1 MKERRE
7 SRAALLALSCDLRYP
22 VFMVDGNKSWLR
34 RRVES
39 GLRKGLM
46 RAYETVKVDPDN
58 FRIQLRAAYGLP
70 IATYDGVFS
79 VPIEKLDDVALD
91 IIRASQKLAAVEGA
105 GLGLGGIFT
114 ILPDLGILAGITV
127 RTIQKLS
134 LLYGFQFTT
143 EDEQS
148 ELWVAAA
155 TAAGVDVGRELVER
169 QVVRRLVPRL
179 IDAMAAQLGK
189 EVAEKIA
196 GRVVPVL
203 SSAIGATLNYY
214 FLRAW
219 GERAML
225 HFRARHMAARE
236 QKAKTIDAAPLSALP
251 PGP

>member
-1 MKERRE
+1 MAIE
-7 SRAALLALSCDLRYP
+7 
-22 VFMVDGNKSWLR
+22 KSWLR
-34 RRVES
+34 RRIE
-39 GLRKGLM
+39 GALRNGFL
-46 RAYETVKVDPDN
+46 RAYETVKVDPDK

-79 VPIEKLDDVALD
+79 VPVEQLDNIALD
-91 IIRASQKLAAVEGA
+91 IIHASQKLGAIEGA

-134 LLYGFQFTT
+134 LLYGFQFST
-143 EDEQS
+143 EQEES

-155 TAAGVDVGRELVER
+155 TAAGVDVGRELMER
-169 QVVRRLVPRL
+169 QVVRRFVPRV
-179 IDAMAAQLGK
+179 INAIAAQAGK

-196 GRVVPVL
+196 GRIVPVL
-203 SSAIGATLNYY
+203 SSAVGATLNYY

-219 GERAML
+219 GERAMI
-225 HFRARHMAARE
+225 HFRARHMIVRR
-236 QKAKTIDAAPLSALP
+236 QGSNTIEAEPLSSLP

>member
-1 MKERRE
+1 
-7 SRAALLALSCDLRYP
+7 
-22 VFMVDGNKSWLR
+22 
-34 RRVES
+34 
-39 GLRKGLM
+39 M

-58 FRIQLRAAYGLP
+58 FRLQLRTGYGLP
-70 IATYDGVFS
+70 ISTFDGVFS
-79 VPIEKLDDVALD
+79 VPVEQLDDIALN

-169 QVVRRLVPRL
+169 QVVRRFVPRV
-179 IDAMAAQLGK
+179 INAIAAQAGK

-214 FLRAW
+214 FIRAW

-225 HFRARHMAARE
+225 HFRARHLAARQQRE
-236 QKAKTIDAAPLSALP
+236 HTIDAPVFGALP

>member
-1 MKERRE
+1 M
-7 SRAALLALSCDLRYP
+7 
-22 VFMVDGNKSWLR
+22 KSWLR
-34 RRVES
+34 HRVES
-39 GLRKGLM
+39 ALRSGFM

-58 FRIQLRAAYGLP
+58 FRLQLRTGYGLP
-70 IATYDGVFS
+70 ISTFDGVFS
-79 VPIEKLDDVALD
+79 VPVEQLDDVALN

-169 QVVRRLVPRL
+169 QVVRRFVPRV
-179 IDAMAAQLGK
+179 INAIAAQAGK
-189 EVAEKIA
+189 EVAEKLA
-196 GRVVPVL
+196 GRVVPIL

-214 FLRAW
+214 FIRAW

-225 HFRARHMAARE
+225 HFRARHLAARQQRE
-236 QKAKTIDAAPLSALP
+236 HTIDAPVFGALP

>member
-1 MKERRE
+1 
-7 SRAALLALSCDLRYP
+7 
-22 VFMVDGNKSWLR
+22 
-34 RRVES
+34 
-39 GLRKGLM
+39 M

-58 FRIQLRAAYGLP
+58 FRLQLRTGYGLP
-70 IATYDGVFS
+70 ISTFDGVFS
-79 VPIEKLDDVALD
+79 VPVEQLDDVALN

-169 QVVRRLVPRL
+169 QVVRRFVPRV
-179 IDAMAAQLGK
+179 INAIAAQAGK

-196 GRVVPVL
+196 GRVVPIL

-214 FLRAW
+214 FIRAW

-225 HFRARHMAARE
+225 HFRARHLAARQQRE
-236 QKAKTIDAAPLSALP
+236 HTIDAPVFGALP

>member
-1 MKERRE
+1 M
-7 SRAALLALSCDLRYP
+7 
-22 VFMVDGNKSWLR
+22 KSWLR
-34 RRVES
+34 HRVES
-39 GLRKGLM
+39 ALRNGFM

-58 FRIQLRAAYGLP
+58 FRLQLRTGYGLP
-70 IATYDGVFS
+70 ISTFDGVFS
-79 VPIEKLDDVALD
+79 VPVEQLDDVALN

-114 ILPDLGILAGITV
+114 ILPDLGILAGITI

-143 EDEQS
+143 EDEQA

-169 QVVRRLVPRL
+169 QVVRRFVPRV
-179 IDAMAAQLGK
+179 INAIAAQAGK

-196 GRVVPVL
+196 GRVVPIL

-214 FLRAW
+214 FIRAW

-225 HFRARHMAARE
+225 HFRARHLAARQQRE
-236 QKAKTIDAAPLSALP
+236 HTIDAPVFGALP

>member
-1 MKERRE
+1 MPNE
-7 SRAALLALSCDLRYP
+7 
-22 VFMVDGNKSWLR
+22 KSWLR
-34 RRVES
+34 KRVES
-39 GLRKGLM
+39 GLRKGFE

-70 IATYDGVFS
+70 IATYQGVFS
-79 VPIEKLDDVALD
+79 VPVEQLDDIALD

-143 EDEQS
+143 DDEQS

-169 QVVRRLVPRL
+169 QVVRRFVPRA
-179 IDAMAAQLGK
+179 INAIAAQAGK
-189 EVAEKIA
+189 EVAEKLA

-203 SSAIGATLNYY
+203 SSVVGATLNYY

-219 GERAML
+219 GERAMQ
-225 HFRARHMAARE
+225 HFRARHLAVRE
-236 QKAKTIDAAPLSALP
+236 QVKMTIEATPLSSLP

>member
-1 MKERRE
+1 
-7 SRAALLALSCDLRYP
+7 
-22 VFMVDGNKSWLR
+22 
-34 RRVES
+34 
-39 GLRKGLM
+39 M

-58 FRIQLRAAYGLP
+58 FRLQLRTGYGLP
-70 IATYDGVFS
+70 ISTFDGVFS
-79 VPIEKLDDVALD
+79 VPVEQLDDIAIN

-169 QVVRRLVPRL
+169 QVVRRFVPRV
-179 IDAMAAQLGK
+179 INAIAAQAGK

-196 GRVVPVL
+196 GRVVPIL

-214 FLRAW
+214 FIRAW

-225 HFRARHMAARE
+225 HFRERHLAARQQRE
-236 QKAKTIDAAPLSALP
+236 HTIDAPVFGALP

>member
-1 MKERRE
+1 MSEQ
-7 SRAALLALSCDLRYP
+7 
-22 VFMVDGNKSWLR
+22 KSWLH

-39 GLRKGLM
+39 ALRTGFL

-58 FRIQLRAAYGLP
+58 FRLQLRAGYGLP
-70 IATYDGVFS
+70 IGTYDGVFS
-79 VPIEKLDDVALD
+79 VPVEQLDTIALD

-114 ILPDLGILAGITV
+114 ILPDLGILAGITI

-143 EDEQS
+143 EDEQA

-169 QVVRRLVPRL
+169 QVVRRFVPRV
-179 IDAMAAQLGK
+179 INAIAAQAGK

-196 GRVVPVL
+196 GRIVPLL

-219 GERAML
+219 GERAL
-225 HFRARHMAARE
+225 VHFRERHLAARQQRE
-236 QKAKTIDAAPLSALP
+236 KTIEATPLSSLP

>member
-1 MKERRE
+1 M
-7 SRAALLALSCDLRYP
+7 
-22 VFMVDGNKSWLR
+22 KSWLR
-34 RRVES
+34 HRVES
-39 GLRKGLM
+39 ALRNGFM

-58 FRIQLRAAYGLP
+58 FRLQLRTGYGLP
-70 IATYDGVFS
+70 ISTFDGVFS
-79 VPIEKLDDVALD
+79 VPVEQLDDVALN

-114 ILPDLGILAGITV
+114 ILPDLGILAGITI

-169 QVVRRLVPRL
+169 QVVRRFVPRV
-179 IDAMAAQLGK
+179 INAIAAQAGK

-196 GRVVPVL
+196 GRVVPIL

-214 FLRAW
+214 FIRAW

-225 HFRARHMAARE
+225 HFRARHLAARQQRE
-236 QKAKTIDAAPLSALP
+236 HTIDAPGFGALP

>member
-1 MKERRE
+1 MSEQKT
-7 SRAALLALSCDLRYP
+7 
-22 VFMVDGNKSWLR
+22 WLR

-39 GLRKGLM
+39 ALRSGFQ

-58 FRIQLRAAYGLP
+58 FRLQLRAGYGLP
-70 IATYDGVFS
+70 ISTFDGVFS
-79 VPIEKLDDVALD
+79 VPVEQLDAVALD
-91 IIRASQKLAAVEGA
+91 IIRASRKLAAVEGA

-143 EDEQS
+143 EDEQA

-169 QVVRRLVPRL
+169 QVVRRFVPRV
-179 IDAMAAQLGK
+179 INAIAAQAGK
-189 EVAEKIA
+189 EIAEKIA
-196 GRVVPVL
+196 GRIVPLL

-219 GERAML
+219 GERAMT
-225 HFRARHMAARE
+225 HFRERHLSARQQRE
-236 QKAKTIDAAPLSALP
+236 KTIEGAPLNALP

>member
-1 MKERRE
+1 M
-7 SRAALLALSCDLRYP
+7 SQQ
-22 VFMVDGNKSWLR
+22 KSWLR

-39 GLRKGLM
+39 ALRNGFL

-58 FRIQLRAAYGLP
+58 FRLQLRAGYGLP
-70 IATYDGVFS
+70 ISTFDGVFS
-79 VPIEKLDDVALD
+79 LPVGQLDNVALD
-91 IIRASQKLAAVEGA
+91 IIRAGQKLAAVEGA

-114 ILPDLGILAGITV
+114 VLPDLGILAGITI

-143 EDEQS
+143 EDEQA

-155 TAAGVDVGRELVER
+155 SAAGVDVGRELLER
-169 QVVRRLVPRL
+169 QLVRRFVPRV
-179 IDAMAAQLGK
+179 INAIAAQAGK

-196 GRVVPVL
+196 GRIVPVL
-203 SSAIGATLNYY
+203 SSAVGATLNFY
-214 FLRAW
+214 FLRVW

-225 HFRARHMAARE
+225 HFRQRHLDVR
-236 QKAKTIDAAPLSALP
+236 QKQTETIETAPLSTLP

>member
-1 MKERRE
+1 
-7 SRAALLALSCDLRYP
+7 
-22 VFMVDGNKSWLR
+22 
-34 RRVES
+34 
-39 GLRKGLM
+39 M

-58 FRIQLRAAYGLP
+58 FRVQLRTGYGLP
-70 IATYDGVFS
+70 ISTFDGVFS
-79 VPIEKLDDVALD
+79 VPVEQLDDVALN

-114 ILPDLGILAGITV
+114 ILPDLGILAGITI

-169 QVVRRLVPRL
+169 QVVRRFVPRV
-179 IDAMAAQLGK
+179 INAIAAQAGK

-196 GRVVPVL
+196 GRVVPIL

-214 FLRAW
+214 FIRAW

-225 HFRARHMAARE
+225 HFRARHLAARQQRE
-236 QKAKTIDAAPLSALP
+236 HTIDAPVFGALP

>member
-1 MKERRE
+1 M
-7 SRAALLALSCDLRYP
+7 
-22 VFMVDGNKSWLR
+22 KSWLR
-34 RRVES
+34 HRVES
-39 GLRKGLM
+39 ALRNGFM

-58 FRIQLRAAYGLP
+58 FRLQLRTGYGLP
-70 IATYDGVFS
+70 ISTFDGVFS
-79 VPIEKLDDVALD
+79 VPVEQLDDVALN

-169 QVVRRLVPRL
+169 QVVRRFVPRV
-179 IDAMAAQLGK
+179 INAIAAQAGK

-196 GRVVPVL
+196 GRVVPIL

-214 FLRAW
+214 FIRAW

-225 HFRARHMAARE
+225 HFRARHLAARQQRE
-236 QKAKTIDAAPLSALP
+236 HTIDAPVFGALP

>member
-1 MKERRE
+1 M
-7 SRAALLALSCDLRYP
+7 
-22 VFMVDGNKSWLR
+22 KSWLR
-34 RRVES
+34 HRVES
-39 GLRKGLM
+39 ALRSGFM

-58 FRIQLRAAYGLP
+58 FRLQLRTGYGLP
-70 IATYDGVFS
+70 ISTFDGVFS
-79 VPIEKLDDVALD
+79 VPVEQLDDIALN

-169 QVVRRLVPRL
+169 QVVRRFVPRV
-179 IDAMAAQLGK
+179 INAIAAQAGK

-196 GRVVPVL
+196 GRVVPIL

-214 FLRAW
+214 FIRAW

-225 HFRARHMAARE
+225 HFRARHLAARRQRE
-236 QKAKTIDAAPLSALP
+236 HTIDAPGFGALP

>member
-1 MKERRE
+1 M
-7 SRAALLALSCDLRYP
+7 ADQ
-22 VFMVDGNKSWLR
+22 KSWLR
-34 RRVES
+34 QRVES
-39 GLRKGLM
+39 ALRNGFMK
-46 RAYETVKVDPDN
+46 AYETVKVDPDN
-58 FRIQLRAAYGLP
+58 FRVQLRAGYGLP

-79 VPIEKLDDVALD
+79 VPIEQLDNVALD

-114 ILPDLGILAGITV
+114 ILPDLGILAGITI

-143 EDEQS
+143 EDEQA

-169 QVVRRLVPRL
+169 QVVRRFVPRV
-179 IDAMAAQLGK
+179 INAIAAQAGK
-189 EVAEKIA
+189 EVAEKLA
-196 GRVVPVL
+196 GRVVPIL
-203 SSAIGATLNYY
+203 SSALGATLNYY

-219 GERAML
+219 GERARV
-225 HFRARHMAARE
+225 HFRERHLADRE
-236 QKAKTIDAAPLSALP
+236 RRAKTIEAAPLSSLP

>member
-1 MKERRE
+1 
-7 SRAALLALSCDLRYP
+7 
-22 VFMVDGNKSWLR
+22 
-34 RRVES
+34 
-39 GLRKGLM
+39 M

-58 FRIQLRAAYGLP
+58 FRLQLRTGYGLP
-70 IATYDGVFS
+70 ISTFDGVFS
-79 VPIEKLDDVALD
+79 VPVEQLDDVALN

-143 EDEQS
+143 EDEQA

-169 QVVRRLVPRL
+169 QVVRRFVPRV
-179 IDAMAAQLGK
+179 INAIAAQAGK

-196 GRVVPVL
+196 GRVVPIL

-214 FLRAW
+214 FIRAW

-225 HFRARHMAARE
+225 HFRARHLAARQQRE
-236 QKAKTIDAAPLSALP
+236 HTIDAPVFGALP

>member
-1 MKERRE
+1 M
-7 SRAALLALSCDLRYP
+7 
-22 VFMVDGNKSWLR
+22 KSWLR
-34 RRVES
+34 HRVES
-39 GLRKGLM
+39 ALRNGFM

-58 FRIQLRAAYGLP
+58 FRLQLRTGYGLP
-70 IATYDGVFS
+70 ISTFDGVFS
-79 VPIEKLDDVALD
+79 VPVEQLDDVALN

-114 ILPDLGILAGITV
+114 ILPDLGILAGITI

-169 QVVRRLVPRL
+169 QVVRRFVPRV
-179 IDAMAAQLGK
+179 INAIAAQAGK

-196 GRVVPVL
+196 GRVVPIL

-214 FLRAW
+214 FIRAW

-225 HFRARHMAARE
+225 HFRARHLAARQQRE
-236 QKAKTIDAAPLSALP
+236 HTIDAPVFGALP